1 MRDMTP
7 KEKAK
12 ELIMKYRIKSK
23 YKTYLAR
30 YAWTSLD
37 IDGVY
42 TKEEWNTAGFKDLLL
57 ETV

>member
-1 MRDMTP
+1 MTP